1 MRLRKLESPLR
12 KTPLRTKLLQGL
24 CVIVLALFV
33 VPAALGLTLSGALV
47 AGIQQERDQL
57 DAPAREALQAVG
69 MKQYAQCHYA
79 LLTGPDT
86 AAFHI
91 SKYDNRVDHTDLCA
105 ALMEDAAAT
114 AGWTVAPVTAAEY
127 AAQIPQAM
135 AFLLPD
141 ANLVFDAS
149 YHKDSTRAFFDQETG
164 LMVHFG
170 PDRAAP
176 AKQLRLDGVSVPT
189 DGFLYGMDTHGG
201 FLGDGQTY
209 WAFAVPEES
218 RSALE
223 ADLAAHGDWHVGS
236 VPQAEYVRLH
246 ESCLYEV
253 PALFPHPEIVFDRW
267 YYADDFARQ
276 YKDADIP
283 RRNSECFPA
292 VMQETGAGSSGNWT
306 VGFYDED
313 TGLFLWYEFDS

>member
-1 MRLRKLESPLR
+1 MRLRKLESPLKR
-12 KTPLRTKLLQGL
+12 ILQVVCITLLAVIIVPPL
-24 CVIVLALFV
+24 
-33 VPAALGLTLSGALV
+33 LGLGLGTLLV
-47 AGIQQERDQL
+47 AGISHEQDQL
-57 DAPAREALQAVG
+57 HAPAREALRAVG
-69 MKQYAQCHYA
+69 MGTYAKYHYYYV
-79 LLTGPDT
+79 LTGPDT
-86 AAFHI
+86 AAFHL
-91 SKYDNRVDHTDLCA
+91 SMYDNHTDHTDLRA
-105 ALMEDAAAT
+105 ALMADAAAT
-114 AGWTVAPVTAAEY
+114 DDWTVAPVTAAEY
-127 AAQIPQAM
+127 AAQIPPEM

-164 LMVHFG
+164 LMVYFG

-176 AKQLRLDGVSVPT
+176 AKQLRLGGVSVPT

-246 ESCLYEV
+246 ESCFYEV

-283 RRNSECFPA
+283 RKNSECFPA
-292 VMQETGAGSSGNWT
+292 VMQETGAGRTLNWS

>member
-12 KTPLRTKLLQGL
+12 KTPLRTKFLQGL

-33 VPAALGLTLSGALV
+33 VPAVLGLTLGGALV

-86 AAFHI
+86 AAFHL

-114 AGWTVAPVTAAEY
+114 AGWTVAPVTAEEY
-127 AAQIPQAM
+127 AAQIPPEM
-135 AFLLPD
+135 VFLLPD

-149 YHKDSTRAFFDQETG
+149 YHNGSTRAFFDQETG
-164 LMVHFG
+164 LMVYIS
-170 PDRAAP
+170 PTAAP
-176 AKQLRLDGVSVPT
+176 EPITFSHGGLTIPT
-189 DGFLYGMDTHGG
+189 GGWVYRMDTRI
-201 FLGDGQTY
+201 LGDGEIF
-209 WAFAVPEES
+209 WAFIVPEEE
-218 RSALE
+218 RPALE
-223 ADLAAHGDWHVGS
+223 ATLDAHADWHAGS
-236 VPQAEYVRLH
+236 IPQAEYVRLF
-246 ESCLYEV
+246 EAITPPL
-253 PALFPHPEIVFDRW
+253 PALYPAAEVVFDRW
-267 YYADDFARQ
+267 HYANYDSNDVSYYRYANF
-276 YKDADIP
+276 
-283 RRNSECFPA
+283 FPT
-292 VMQETGAGSSGNWT
+292 VMQEIGAGRTLNWS

-313 TGLFLWYEFDS
+313 TGLFIFYEFDS